1 MKLKN
6 SIDYINIDVSDRIL
20 NIMNKYSMGFR
31 DSSVNKE
38 QYEQFFT
45 SIKIADFM
53 SNMVS
58 KNTKQK
64 N

>member
-58 KNTKQK
+58 KNT
-64 N
+64 